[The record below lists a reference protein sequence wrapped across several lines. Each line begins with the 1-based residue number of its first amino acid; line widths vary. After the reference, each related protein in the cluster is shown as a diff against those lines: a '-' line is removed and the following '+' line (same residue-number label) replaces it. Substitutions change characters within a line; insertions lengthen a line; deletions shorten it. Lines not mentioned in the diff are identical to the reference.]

1 MSIVASL
8 HKLTYEDL
16 RHMPEDGKRHEIIEG
31 EHHVTPSP
39 ASKHQFIVA
48 NLLTIVGPFVREHE
62 LGRLAGAPLDVVL
75 TDTDVV
81 QPDLL
86 LVAQAHLDRITEENL
101 QGSPDLA
108 VEILS
113 ESTRRRDE
121 VTKRHLYERHGVPEY
136 WIVDP
141 VVETLKVFRPGEDG
155 RYQRA
160 AELSLETADVLTSP
174 LFPGLEIPLAEL
186 FE

>member
-1 MSIVASL
+1 MTSVASPL
-8 HKLTYEDL
+8 KLTYEDL
-16 RHMPEDGKRHEIIEG
+16 RHMPEDGKRHELIGG

-39 ASKHQFIVA
+39 ASKHQFVVS
-48 NLLTIVGPFVREHE
+48 NLSRILGTFVHEHL
-62 LGRLAGAPLDVVL
+62 LGRLVAAPLDVVL

-81 QPDLL
+81 EPDLL
-86 LVAQAHLDRITEENL
+86 FIARAHLARITEANL
-101 QGSPDLA
+101 QGPPDLA

-141 VVETLKVFRPGEDG
+141 VLETVKVFRPGGDG
-155 RYQRA
+155 RYRRA
-160 AELSLETADVLTSP
+160 AELSLETGDVLESP

-186 FE
+186 FA